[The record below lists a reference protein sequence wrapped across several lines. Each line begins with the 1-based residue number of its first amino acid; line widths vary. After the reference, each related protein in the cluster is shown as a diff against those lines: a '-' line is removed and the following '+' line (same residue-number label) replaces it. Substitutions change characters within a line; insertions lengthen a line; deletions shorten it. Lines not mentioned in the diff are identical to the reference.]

1 MEHTAVLLE
10 ELWWIYSVSTLQVG
24 QYEKPKSSF
33 SILNRT
39 TVRAFFLPLW
49 CSFISGDYSLYE
61 PSAKFNLPTSSL
73 LFRGRQ
79 SLTEKYKRLRFYS
92 SLAIRIFLRLKLVR
106 KCIKSSFNAL
116 VFWHL
121 LTEGKRS
128 SQNFLLK
135 PVYQRRASACV
146 HSPFSWLHR
155 SYFLNFWGYFILG
168 YWAWMDPGAFALIGA
183 ASFFGGVSRLTMS
196 LTVIMVSV
204 WY

>member
-39 TVRAFFLPLW
+39 TVRAFFLLLW

-106 KCIKSSFNAL
+106 KCIKSSFNAS

-121 LTEGKRS
+121 LKEK
-128 SQNFLLK
+128 NLLK
-135 PVYQRRASACV
+135 IFYWSLFIKGGHLLASTA
-146 HSPFSWLHR
+146 PFR
-155 SYFLNFWGYFILG
+155 GY
-168 YWAWMDPGAFALIGA
+168 
-183 ASFFGGVSRLTMS
+183 
-196 LTVIMVSV
+196 TVRIF
-204 WY
+204 